1 MFNPETL
8 HTSVSVQGKLT
19 LQARVFAYL
28 EHHSID
34 IEYKHLD
41 KLL

>member
-19 LQARVFAYL
+19 KGVKVGVF
-28 EHHSID
+28 EKSR
-34 IEYKHLD
+34 K
-41 KLL
+41 

>member
-19 LQARVFAYL
+19 KG
-28 EHHSID
+28 EIKS
-34 IEYKHLD
+34 LD
-41 KLL
+41 TEVHMTKF